1 MIYCQ
6 LRGEAELPLG
16 AALRLGDVA
25 RLIAPEGAEDIPLPC
40 PDREGVW
47 RLDALLCAR
56 ALRDACPGEEVSLLG
71 AESCYIRRVK
81 RHQPDPLRWLRAA
94 TACLILLLGSALGLS
109 WFHSDVDMPAAQ
121 VMVYRL
127 LTGQEP
133 VSAATAPEHTAVP
146 EPSARPPL
154 APEDRELL
162 QLIHDK
168 PGLRIMFDASKKA
181 TNEDILKAVEIIKA
195 FYGIK
200 EDD

>member
-1 MIYCQ
+1 M
-6 LRGEAELPLG
+6 
-16 AALRLGDVA
+16 DTV
-25 RLIAPEGAEDIPLPC
+25 
-40 PDREGVW
+40 DRIFDLVDQQYKEQ
-47 RLDALLCAR
+47 RDFAR
-56 ALRDACPGEEVSLLG
+56 AIGVTPSIVS
-71 AESCYIRRVK
+71 EWRRRKSASFHK
-81 RHQPDPLRWLRAA
+81 RLPQIAA
-94 TACLILLLGSALGLS
+94 TLGTTAE
-109 WFHSDVDMPAAQ
+109 
-121 VMVYRL
+121 YL

-146 EPSARPPL
+146 EPSAHPPL
-154 APEDRELL
+154 APEGRELL

>member
-1 MIYCQ
+1 M
-6 LRGEAELPLG
+6 
-16 AALRLGDVA
+16 DTV
-25 RLIAPEGAEDIPLPC
+25 
-40 PDREGVW
+40 DRIFDLVDQQYKEQ
-47 RLDALLCAR
+47 RDFAR
-56 ALRDACPGEEVSLLG
+56 AIGVTPSIVS
-71 AESCYIRRVK
+71 EWRRRKSASFHK
-81 RHQPDPLRWLRAA
+81 RLPQIAA
-94 TACLILLLGSALGLS
+94 TLGTTAE
-109 WFHSDVDMPAAQ
+109 
-121 VMVYRL
+121 YL

-133 VSAATAPEHTAVP
+133 VPASEAPEHTASP
-146 EPSARPPL
+146 EPPGRPAL

>member
-1 MIYCQ
+1 M
-6 LRGEAELPLG
+6 
-16 AALRLGDVA
+16 DTV
-25 RLIAPEGAEDIPLPC
+25 
-40 PDREGVW
+40 DRIFDLVDQQYKEQ
-47 RLDALLCAR
+47 RDFAR
-56 ALRDACPGEEVSLLG
+56 AIGVTPSIVS
-71 AESCYIRRVK
+71 EWRRRKSASFHK
-81 RHQPDPLRWLRAA
+81 RLPQIAA
-94 TACLILLLGSALGLS
+94 TLGTTAE
-109 WFHSDVDMPAAQ
+109 
-121 VMVYRL
+121 YL

-200 EDD
+200 QHD

>member
-1 MIYCQ
+1 M
-6 LRGEAELPLG
+6 
-16 AALRLGDVA
+16 DTV
-25 RLIAPEGAEDIPLPC
+25 
-40 PDREGVW
+40 DRIFDLVDQQYTEQ
-47 RLDALLCAR
+47 RDFAR
-56 ALRDACPGEEVSLLG
+56 AIGVTPSIVS
-71 AESCYIRRVK
+71 EWRRRKSASFHK
-81 RHQPDPLRWLRAA
+81 RLPQIAA
-94 TACLILLLGSALGLS
+94 TLGTTAE
-109 WFHSDVDMPAAQ
+109 
-121 VMVYRL
+121 YL

>member
-1 MIYCQ
+1 M
-6 LRGEAELPLG
+6 
-16 AALRLGDVA
+16 DTV
-25 RLIAPEGAEDIPLPC
+25 
-40 PDREGVW
+40 DRIFDLVDQQYKEQ
-47 RLDALLCAR
+47 RDFAR
-56 ALRDACPGEEVSLLG
+56 AIGVTPTIVS
-71 AESCYIRRVK
+71 EWRRRKSASFHK
-81 RHQPDPLRWLRAA
+81 RLPQIAA
-94 TACLILLLGSALGLS
+94 TLGTTAE
-109 WFHSDVDMPAAQ
+109 
-121 VMVYRL
+121 YL

>member
-1 MIYCQ
+1 M
-6 LRGEAELPLG
+6 
-16 AALRLGDVA
+16 DTV
-25 RLIAPEGAEDIPLPC
+25 
-40 PDREGVW
+40 DRIFDLVDQQYKEQ
-47 RLDALLCAR
+47 RDFAR
-56 ALRDACPGEEVSLLG
+56 AIGVTPSIVS
-71 AESCYIRRVK
+71 EWRRRKSASFHK
-81 RHQPDPLRWLRAA
+81 RLPQIAA
-94 TACLILLLGSALGLS
+94 TLGTTAE
-109 WFHSDVDMPAAQ
+109 
-121 VMVYRL
+121 YL

-168 PGLRIMFDASKKA
+168 PGLRIIFDTSKKA

>member
-1 MIYCQ
+1 M
-6 LRGEAELPLG
+6 
-16 AALRLGDVA
+16 DTV
-25 RLIAPEGAEDIPLPC
+25 
-40 PDREGVW
+40 DRIFDLVDQQYKEQ
-47 RLDALLCAR
+47 RDFAR
-56 ALRDACPGEEVSLLG
+56 AIGATPSIVS
-71 AESCYIRRVK
+71 EWRRRKSASFHK
-81 RHQPDPLRWLRAA
+81 RLPQIAA
-94 TACLILLLGSALGLS
+94 TLGTTAE
-109 WFHSDVDMPAAQ
+109 
-121 VMVYRL
+121 YL

-133 VSAATAPEHTAVP
+133 VPASEAPEHTASP
-146 EPSARPPL
+146 ETPGRPAL

>member
-1 MIYCQ
+1 M
-6 LRGEAELPLG
+6 
-16 AALRLGDVA
+16 DTV
-25 RLIAPEGAEDIPLPC
+25 
-40 PDREGVW
+40 DRIFDLVDQQYKEQ
-47 RLDALLCAR
+47 RDFAR
-56 ALRDACPGEEVSLLG
+56 AIGVTPSIVS
-71 AESCYIRRVK
+71 EWRRRKSASFHK
-81 RHQPDPLRWLRAA
+81 RLPQIAA
-94 TACLILLLGSALGLS
+94 TLGTTAE
-109 WFHSDVDMPAAQ
+109 
-121 VMVYRL
+121 YL

-133 VSAATAPEHTAVP
+133 VSAATAPEHTAVL

>member
-1 MIYCQ
+1 M
-6 LRGEAELPLG
+6 
-16 AALRLGDVA
+16 DTV
-25 RLIAPEGAEDIPLPC
+25 
-40 PDREGVW
+40 DRIFDLVNQQYKEQ
-47 RLDALLCAR
+47 RDFAR
-56 ALRDACPGEEVSLLG
+56 AIGVTPSIVS
-71 AESCYIRRVK
+71 EWRRRKSASFHK
-81 RHQPDPLRWLRAA
+81 RLPQIAA
-94 TACLILLLGSALGLS
+94 TLGTTAE
-109 WFHSDVDMPAAQ
+109 
-121 VMVYRL
+121 YL

>member
-1 MIYCQ
+1 M
-6 LRGEAELPLG
+6 
-16 AALRLGDVA
+16 DTV
-25 RLIAPEGAEDIPLPC
+25 
-40 PDREGVW
+40 DRIFDLVDQQYKEQ
-47 RLDALLCAR
+47 RDFAR
-56 ALRDACPGEEVSLLG
+56 AIGVTPSIVS
-71 AESCYIRRVK
+71 EWRRRKSASFHK
-81 RHQPDPLRWLRAA
+81 RLPQIAA
-94 TACLILLLGSALGLS
+94 TLGTTAE
-109 WFHSDVDMPAAQ
+109 
-121 VMVYRL
+121 YL

-154 APEDRELL
+154 APEDREFL

>member
-1 MIYCQ
+1 M
-6 LRGEAELPLG
+6 
-16 AALRLGDVA
+16 DTV
-25 RLIAPEGAEDIPLPC
+25 
-40 PDREGVW
+40 DRIFDLVDQQYKEQ
-47 RLDALLCAR
+47 RDFAR
-56 ALRDACPGEEVSLLG
+56 AIGVTPSIVS
-71 AESCYIRRVK
+71 EWRRRKSASFHK
-81 RHQPDPLRWLRAA
+81 RLPQIAA
-94 TACLILLLGSALGLS
+94 TLGTTAE
-109 WFHSDVDMPAAQ
+109 
-121 VMVYRL
+121 YL

-181 TNEDILKAVEIIKA
+181 TNEDLLKAVEIIKA

>member
-1 MIYCQ
+1 M
-6 LRGEAELPLG
+6 
-16 AALRLGDVA
+16 DTV
-25 RLIAPEGAEDIPLPC
+25 
-40 PDREGVW
+40 DRIFDLVDQQYKEQ
-47 RLDALLCAR
+47 RDFAR
-56 ALRDACPGEEVSLLG
+56 AIGATPSIVS
-71 AESCYIRRVK
+71 EWRRRKSASFHK
-81 RHQPDPLRWLRAA
+81 RLPQIAA
-94 TACLILLLGSALGLS
+94 TLGTTAE
-109 WFHSDVDMPAAQ
+109 
-121 VMVYRL
+121 YL

>member
-1 MIYCQ
+1 M
-6 LRGEAELPLG
+6 
-16 AALRLGDVA
+16 DTV
-25 RLIAPEGAEDIPLPC
+25 
-40 PDREGVW
+40 DRISDLVDQQYKEQ
-47 RLDALLCAR
+47 RDFAR
-56 ALRDACPGEEVSLLG
+56 AIGVTPSIVS
-71 AESCYIRRVK
+71 EWRRRKSASFHK
-81 RHQPDPLRWLRAA
+81 RLPQIAA
-94 TACLILLLGSALGLS
+94 TLGTTAE
-109 WFHSDVDMPAAQ
+109 
-121 VMVYRL
+121 YL

>member
-1 MIYCQ
+1 M
-6 LRGEAELPLG
+6 
-16 AALRLGDVA
+16 DTV
-25 RLIAPEGAEDIPLPC
+25 
-40 PDREGVW
+40 DRIFDLVDQQYKEQ
-47 RLDALLCAR
+47 RDFAR
-56 ALRDACPGEEVSLLG
+56 AIGVTPSIVS
-71 AESCYIRRVK
+71 EWRRRKSASFHK
-81 RHQPDPLRWLRAA
+81 RLPQIAA
-94 TACLILLLGSALGLS
+94 TLGTTAE
-109 WFHSDVDMPAAQ
+109 
-121 VMVYRL
+121 YL

-133 VSAATAPEHTAVP
+133 VPAAAEAPEHTAIP
-146 EPSARPPL
+146 EPSARPAL

>member
-1 MIYCQ
+1 M
-6 LRGEAELPLG
+6 
-16 AALRLGDVA
+16 DTV
-25 RLIAPEGAEDIPLPC
+25 
-40 PDREGVW
+40 DRIFDLVDQQYKEQ
-47 RLDALLCAR
+47 RDFAR
-56 ALRDACPGEEVSLLG
+56 AIGVTPSIVS
-71 AESCYIRRVK
+71 EWRRRKSASFHK
-81 RHQPDPLRWLRAA
+81 RLPQIAA
-94 TACLILLLGSALGLS
+94 TLGTTAE
-109 WFHSDVDMPAAQ
+109 
-121 VMVYRL
+121 YL

-146 EPSARPPL
+146 EPSAPPPL

>member
-1 MIYCQ
+1 MDTVDRIFDLVDQQYKEQ
-6 LRGEAELPLG
+6 R
-16 AALRLGDVA
+16 DFA
-25 RLIAPEGAEDIPLPC
+25 RAIGVTPSIVSEWRRRKSASFHKPLPQ
-40 PDREGVW
+40 
-47 RLDALLCAR
+47 
-56 ALRDACPGEEVSLLG
+56 
-71 AESCYIRRVK
+71 I
-81 RHQPDPLRWLRAA
+81 AA
-94 TACLILLLGSALGLS
+94 TLGTTAE
-109 WFHSDVDMPAAQ
+109 
-121 VMVYRL
+121 YL

>member
-1 MIYCQ
+1 M
-6 LRGEAELPLG
+6 
-16 AALRLGDVA
+16 DTV
-25 RLIAPEGAEDIPLPC
+25 
-40 PDREGVW
+40 DRIFDLVDQQYKEQ
-47 RLDALLCAR
+47 RDFAR
-56 ALRDACPGEEVSLLG
+56 AIGVTPSIVS
-71 AESCYIRRVK
+71 EWRRRKSASFHK
-81 RHQPDPLRWLRAA
+81 RLPQIAA
-94 TACLILLLGSALGLS
+94 TLGTTAE
-109 WFHSDVDMPAAQ
+109 
-121 VMVYRL
+121 YL

-154 APEDRELL
+154 APEDRELV

>member
-1 MIYCQ
+1 M
-6 LRGEAELPLG
+6 
-16 AALRLGDVA
+16 DTV
-25 RLIAPEGAEDIPLPC
+25 
-40 PDREGVW
+40 DRIFDLVDQQYKEQ
-47 RLDALLCAR
+47 RDFAR
-56 ALRDACPGEEVSLLG
+56 AIGVTQSIVS
-71 AESCYIRRVK
+71 EWRRRKSASFHK
-81 RHQPDPLRWLRAA
+81 RLPQIAA
-94 TACLILLLGSALGLS
+94 TLGTTAE
-109 WFHSDVDMPAAQ
+109 
-121 VMVYRL
+121 YL

>member
-1 MIYCQ
+1 M
-6 LRGEAELPLG
+6 
-16 AALRLGDVA
+16 DTV
-25 RLIAPEGAEDIPLPC
+25 
-40 PDREGVW
+40 DRIFDLVDQQYKEQ
-47 RLDALLCAR
+47 RDFAR
-56 ALRDACPGEEVSLLG
+56 AIGVTPSIVS
-71 AESCYIRRVK
+71 EWRRRKSASFHK
-81 RHQPDPLRWLRAA
+81 RLPQIAA
-94 TACLILLLGSALGLS
+94 TLGTTAE
-109 WFHSDVDMPAAQ
+109 
-121 VMVYRL
+121 YL

-133 VSAATAPEHTAVP
+133 VSAATAPEHTAVS

-181 TNEDILKAVEIIKA
+181 TNEDILKAVEIIKV

>member
-1 MIYCQ
+1 M
-6 LRGEAELPLG
+6 
-16 AALRLGDVA
+16 DTV
-25 RLIAPEGAEDIPLPC
+25 
-40 PDREGVW
+40 DRIFDLVDQQYKEQ
-47 RLDALLCAR
+47 RDFAR
-56 ALRDACPGEEVSLLG
+56 AIGVTPSIVS
-71 AESCYIRRVK
+71 EWRRRKSASFHK
-81 RHQPDPLRWLRAA
+81 RLPQIAA
-94 TACLILLLGSALGLS
+94 TLGTTAEYLI
-109 WFHSDVDMPAAQ
+109 
-121 VMVYRL
+121 
-127 LTGQEP
+127 TGQEP

>member
-1 MIYCQ
+1 M
-6 LRGEAELPLG
+6 
-16 AALRLGDVA
+16 DTV
-25 RLIAPEGAEDIPLPC
+25 
-40 PDREGVW
+40 DRIFDLVDQQYKEQ
-47 RLDALLCAR
+47 RDFAR
-56 ALRDACPGEEVSLLG
+56 AIGVTPSIVS
-71 AESCYIRRVK
+71 EWRRRKSASFHK
-81 RHQPDPLRWLRAA
+81 RLPQIAA
-94 TACLILLLGSALGLS
+94 TLGTTAE
-109 WFHSDVDMPAAQ
+109 
-121 VMVYRL
+121 YL

-146 EPSARPPL
+146 EPSARLPL

>member
-1 MIYCQ
+1 MI
-6 LRGEAELPLG
+6 PT
-16 AALRLGDVA
+16 DTV
-25 RLIAPEGAEDIPLPC
+25 
-40 PDREGVW
+40 DRIFDLVDQQYKEQ
-47 RLDALLCAR
+47 RDFAR
-56 ALRDACPGEEVSLLG
+56 AIGVTPSIVS
-71 AESCYIRRVK
+71 EWRRRKSASFHK
-81 RHQPDPLRWLRAA
+81 RLPQIAA
-94 TACLILLLGSALGLS
+94 TLGTTAE
-109 WFHSDVDMPAAQ
+109 
-121 VMVYRL
+121 YL

-154 APEDRELL
+154 APEDREFL

>member
-1 MIYCQ
+1 MVSEWRRRKSATFHKRLLQ
-6 LRGEAELPLG
+6 SGATLGTTAE
-16 AALRLGDVA
+16 
-25 RLIAPEGAEDIPLPC
+25 
-40 PDREGVW
+40 
-47 RLDALLCAR
+47 
-56 ALRDACPGEEVSLLG
+56 
-71 AESCYIRRVK
+71 Y
-81 RHQPDPLRWLRAA
+81 
-94 TACLILLLGSALGLS
+94 
-109 WFHSDVDMPAAQ
+109 
-121 VMVYRL
+121 L

>member
-1 MIYCQ
+1 M
-6 LRGEAELPLG
+6 
-16 AALRLGDVA
+16 DTV
-25 RLIAPEGAEDIPLPC
+25 
-40 PDREGVW
+40 DRIFDLVDQQYKEQ
-47 RLDALLCAR
+47 RDFAR
-56 ALRDACPGEEVSLLG
+56 AIGVTPSMVS
-71 AESCYIRRVK
+71 EWRRRKSASFHK
-81 RHQPDPLRWLRAA
+81 RLPQIAA
-94 TACLILLLGSALGLS
+94 TLGTTAE
-109 WFHSDVDMPAAQ
+109 
-121 VMVYRL
+121 YL

>member
-1 MIYCQ
+1 M
-6 LRGEAELPLG
+6 
-16 AALRLGDVA
+16 DTV
-25 RLIAPEGAEDIPLPC
+25 
-40 PDREGVW
+40 DRIFDLVDQQYKEQ
-47 RLDALLCAR
+47 RDFAR
-56 ALRDACPGEEVSLLG
+56 AIGVTPSIVS
-71 AESCYIRRVK
+71 EWRRRKSASFHK
-81 RHQPDPLRWLRAA
+81 RLPQIAA
-94 TACLILLLGSALGLS
+94 TLGTTAE
-109 WFHSDVDMPAAQ
+109 
-121 VMVYRL
+121 YL

-146 EPSARPPL
+146 EPTARPPL

>member
-1 MIYCQ
+1 MFFDRFQ
-6 LRGEAELPLG
+6 
-16 AALRLGDVA
+16 ALCDGKG
-25 RLIAPEGAEDIPLPC
+25 I
-40 PDREGVW
+40 
-47 RLDALLCAR
+47 
-56 ALRDACPGEEVSLLG
+56 S
-71 AESCYIRRVK
+71 
-81 RHQPDPLRWLRAA
+81 
-94 TACLILLLGSALGLS
+94 
-109 WFHSDVDMPAAQ
+109 
-121 VMVYRL
+121 VYRACTDIGLNRSAVAKWKAGGKPNGNTAGKLAAYLGVTTDYL

-133 VSAATAPEHTAVP
+133 VSAATTPEHTAVP

>member
-1 MIYCQ
+1 M
-6 LRGEAELPLG
+6 
-16 AALRLGDVA
+16 DTV
-25 RLIAPEGAEDIPLPC
+25 
-40 PDREGVW
+40 DRIFDLVDQQYKEQ
-47 RLDALLCAR
+47 RDFAR
-56 ALRDACPGEEVSLLG
+56 AIGVTPSIVS
-71 AESCYIRRVK
+71 EWRRRKSASFHK
-81 RHQPDPLRWLRAA
+81 RLPQIAA
-94 TACLILLLGSALGLS
+94 TLGTTAE
-109 WFHSDVDMPAAQ
+109 
-121 VMVYRL
+121 YL

-133 VSAATAPEHTAVP
+133 VSAVTAPEHTAVP

>member
-1 MIYCQ
+1 M
-6 LRGEAELPLG
+6 
-16 AALRLGDVA
+16 DTV
-25 RLIAPEGAEDIPLPC
+25 
-40 PDREGVW
+40 DRIFDLVDQQYKEQ
-47 RLDALLCAR
+47 REFAR
-56 ALRDACPGEEVSLLG
+56 AIGVTPSIVS
-71 AESCYIRRVK
+71 EWRRRKSASFHK
-81 RHQPDPLRWLRAA
+81 RLPQIAA
-94 TACLILLLGSALGLS
+94 TLGTTAE
-109 WFHSDVDMPAAQ
+109 
-121 VMVYRL
+121 YL

>member
-1 MIYCQ
+1 MDTVDRIFDLVDQQYKEQ
-6 LRGEAELPLG
+6 RDFARAIGVAPSIVSEWRRRKSASFHKRLPQIA
-16 AALRLGDVA
+16 AALGTT
-25 RLIAPEGAEDIPLPC
+25 AE
-40 PDREGVW
+40 
-47 RLDALLCAR
+47 
-56 ALRDACPGEEVSLLG
+56 
-71 AESCYIRRVK
+71 Y
-81 RHQPDPLRWLRAA
+81 
-94 TACLILLLGSALGLS
+94 
-109 WFHSDVDMPAAQ
+109 
-121 VMVYRL
+121 L

-133 VSAATAPEHTAVP
+133 VSTAAEAPEHTAPP
-146 EPSARPPL
+146 EPSVRPPL

>member
-1 MIYCQ
+1 M
-6 LRGEAELPLG
+6 
-16 AALRLGDVA
+16 DTV
-25 RLIAPEGAEDIPLPC
+25 
-40 PDREGVW
+40 DRIFDLVDQQYKEQ
-47 RLDALLCAR
+47 RDFAR
-56 ALRDACPGEEVSLLG
+56 AIGVTPSIVS
-71 AESCYIRRVK
+71 EWRRRKSASFHK
-81 RHQPDPLRWLRAA
+81 RLPQIAA
-94 TACLILLLGSALGLS
+94 TLGTTAE
-109 WFHSDVDMPAAQ
+109 
-121 VMVYRL
+121 YL

>member
-1 MIYCQ
+1 M
-6 LRGEAELPLG
+6 
-16 AALRLGDVA
+16 DTV
-25 RLIAPEGAEDIPLPC
+25 
-40 PDREGVW
+40 DRIFDLVDQQYKEQ
-47 RLDALLCAR
+47 RDFAR
-56 ALRDACPGEEVSLLG
+56 AIGVTPSIVS
-71 AESCYIRRVK
+71 EWRRRKSASFHK
-81 RHQPDPLRWLRAA
+81 RLPQIAA
-94 TACLILLLGSALGLS
+94 TLGTTAE
-109 WFHSDVDMPAAQ
+109 
-121 VMVYRL
+121 YL

-146 EPSARPPL
+146 EPYARPPL